1 MSKSIGKNIGKI
13 ISKSVHGKYSQKLID
28 RDKKSGTGALKTV
41 SERPIQEMVEE
52 VGDLTGNKTADEIT
66 KISKILQENN
76 SETVSNEDD
85 KIIAK
90 ERFLS
95 LEEKQ
100 KIIDDLKIM

>member
-1 MSKSIGKNIGKI
+1 
-13 ISKSVHGKYSQKLID
+13 
-28 RDKKSGTGALKTV
+28 
-41 SERPIQEMVEE
+41 MVEE